1 MMRSPVPPGGITPG
15 SIEAVVQPQEVV
27 TASTTRSPCPLLA
40 NSTLNVRTSPFGTF
54 PRSTSARSRAM
65 SGRAGAQALTII
77 IDHSTTGTSLFTDAL
92 VSPSA
97 SILREKGIQ
106 PFLEFGGSQGAN
118 LDPAQPP
125 ILADEECFG
134 YSLNPERL

>member
-1 MMRSPVPPGGITPG
+1 MN
-15 SIEAVVQPQEVV
+15 E
-27 TASTTRSPCPLLA
+27 
-40 NSTLNVRTSPFGTF
+40 RTSPFGTF
-54 PRSTSARSRAM
+54 PKSASARSRAM
-65 SGRAGAQALTII
+65 SGKPGAQALTII
-77 IDHSTTGTSLFTDAL
+77 IDHSTTSISLFTDVL
-92 VSPSA
+92 VCPSA
-97 SILREKGIQ
+97 SILREKGIY